1 MPNRK
6 LSGEAQRRSW
16 VPSGTPITAPIRN
29 GASLTGRIACRNF
42 QTAQPCTI
50 RPKAAIRTVD
60 CAGGRK
66 CSHIAAATMANAKPA
81 SPVTKEAAKVAETSR
96 IRLTAESS
104 PITHPIATAA
114 KGTAGIG
121 QRLACYSLRVV
132 AGDLNTMVVQPEK
145 AVNRQTATPEV
156 PKDPEPPFQTDR
168 PLLQV
173 RDLRTNILKPAS
185 FSLTAGECIA
195 VKGPSGAG
203 KTLLLRAV
211 ADLDPNQG
219 LVSLEGRD
227 RLTIPG
233 PEWRR
238 LVGYVPAEPGWWA
251 ETVGE
256 HFGDWNAA
264 AADLTNLGFPE
275 EAKSWPIARL
285 STGERLRLALV
296 RALIIRPN
304 VLLLDE
310 PTAAL
315 DTASLTAVEFLIASR
330 IRAGLAVLWVT
341 HDVGQAGRI
350 ARRQLAV
357 EAGRVREEV
366 GQWPATLP

>member
-1 MPNRK
+1 
-6 LSGEAQRRSW
+6 
-16 VPSGTPITAPIRN
+16 
-29 GASLTGRIACRNF
+29 
-42 QTAQPCTI
+42 
-50 RPKAAIRTVD
+50 
-60 CAGGRK
+60 
-66 CSHIAAATMANAKPA
+66 
-81 SPVTKEAAKVAETSR
+81 
-96 IRLTAESS
+96 
-104 PITHPIATAA
+104 
-114 KGTAGIG
+114 
-121 QRLACYSLRVV
+121 
-132 AGDLNTMVVQPEK
+132 
-145 AVNRQTATPEV
+145 V
-156 PKDPEPPFQTDR
+156 PKEPKPPLRTDA

-173 RDLRTNILKPAS
+173 RDLRTNILGPAS
-185 FSLTAGECIA
+185 LALAAGECVA

-203 KTLLLRAV
+203 KTLLLRAI

-227 RLTIPG
+227 RSTIPG

-238 LVGYVPAEPGWWA
+238 LVGYMPAEPGWWA

-256 HFGDWNAA
+256 HFGDWTAA
-264 AADLTNLGFPE
+264 AVVTNLGLSE

-296 RALIIRPN
+296 RALIMQPK

-315 DTASLTAVEFLIASR
+315 DAASVAAVESLIAIR

-341 HDVGQAGRI
+341 HDADQAGRI
-350 ARRQLAV
+350 ARRRLVV
-357 EAGRVREEV
+357 EAGSVREEV